1 MSDEHIVSLQSSMQY
16 CPTGLPIIILQR
28 VEEQLPPVREVMV
41 GAMCRQ
47 KNYIMLFWGI
57 LWPKE

>member
-1 MSDEHIVSLQSSMQY
+1 MSDEHFVSLQSSMQY
-16 CPTGLPIIILQR
+16 RPTGLPIIMLQR

-41 GAMCRQ
+41 GAVCRQ
-47 KNYIMLFWGI
+47 KNYIVLLWGI